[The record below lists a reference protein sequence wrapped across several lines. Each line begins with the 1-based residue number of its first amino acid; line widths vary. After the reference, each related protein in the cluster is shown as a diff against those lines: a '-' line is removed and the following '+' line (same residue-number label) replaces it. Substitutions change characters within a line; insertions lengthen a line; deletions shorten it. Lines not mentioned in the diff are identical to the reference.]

1 MKNFLITLLF
11 LSLPLNL
18 QAGFPEGKD
27 GFNIKKIEDNFR
39 LPCEEIGDDK
49 CIARSIGIAACTL
62 VFGIEANKE
71 LAESI
76 KNSDLIFR
84 TLMRGNNLDVNSI
97 FDKNLTIKEEV
108 EEEAIK
114 SINWC
119 RENIKLS
126 IPKLTNLSKEELD
139 EKRLEELTNTF
150 PDWYLNTLEEIRRG
164 K

>member
-1 MKNFLITLLF
+1 MCIRDR
-11 LSLPLNL
+11 SLPIKV

-27 GFNIKKIEDNFR
+27 GFNIKKIESNFR
-39 LPCEEIGDDK
+39 LPCKEIGNDK

-71 LAESI
+71 LPESI

-84 TLMRGNNLDVNSI
+84 ALMKGNNLDVNSI
-97 FDKNLTIKEEV
+97 FDENLSIKNNVK
-108 EEEAIK
+108 EEAIK

-119 RENIKLS
+119 RENIELS
-126 IPKLTNLSKEELD
+126 IPKLTNLPEEELN
-139 EKRLEELTNTF
+139 EKRIQELADTF
-150 PDWYLNTLEEIRRG
+150 PKWYLHTLEEIRRG